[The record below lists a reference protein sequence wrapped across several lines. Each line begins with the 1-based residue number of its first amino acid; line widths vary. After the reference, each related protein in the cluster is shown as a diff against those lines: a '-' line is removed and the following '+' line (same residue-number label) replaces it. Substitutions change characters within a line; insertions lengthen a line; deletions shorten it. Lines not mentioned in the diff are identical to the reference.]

1 MAISKDNTRIIITIP
16 KGLKEKVEMAAKLE
30 QRSISNLCCKV
41 LTDYVSEVL
50 KNENSNL
57 QS

>member
-16 KGLKEKVEMAAKLE
+16 KDLKEKVETAAARE
-30 QRSISNLCCKV
+30 QRSVSNLCCKV

-50 KNENSNL
+50 DNENSNL